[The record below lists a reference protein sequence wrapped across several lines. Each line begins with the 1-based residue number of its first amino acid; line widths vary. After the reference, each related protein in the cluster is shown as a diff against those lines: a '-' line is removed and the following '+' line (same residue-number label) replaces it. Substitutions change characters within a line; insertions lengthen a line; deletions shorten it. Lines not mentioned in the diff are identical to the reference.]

1 MLRQE
6 LSTLRVKGLFLIAL
20 LLAVGCALCAA
31 GSALAEEPRWGRVYA
46 ISSDIPVRENPT
58 DDALKVRVLKAGQ
71 KVRVDF
77 QDAGWAAVF
86 DLKEPVRSELKALGY
101 VRLDELRFR
110 GAAATARASSIE
122 VRKPRADA
130 KPEVLVD
137 GKPDTTAVKASKAP
151 ARADKP
157 DAMEK
162 VEGAA
167 PRPSPKPAPNAPA
180 SRDGSFGEIR
190 LPDRD
195 LAVRAS
201 RSAESEFNKLIRPG
215 QRVRVDFWEDGWFA
229 VFDPAE
235 KQRNLAKAWG
245 YSRDKYLVPE
255 SAYAGPPPGSP
266 PAAPGPASA
275 PASPAPAPVKADKPA
290 SVDTPASTEKATSAD
305 KAKLAEEPKVGY
317 AVVERTTGRGKPPI
331 VNLRVRLE
339 LSAPPN
345 QEVLR
350 KVVREIWKAE
360 RRKDEDLQLEVLLM
374 GMDAHGLSYATARF
388 HADGRIREFWWRE
401 VVLDNG
407 EK

>member
-1 MLRQE
+1 VF
-6 LSTLRVKGLFLIAL
+6 TIAL
-20 LLAVGCALCAA
+20 LLAAYCALCAA
-31 GSALAEEPRWGRVYA
+31 GSALAAEPRWGRLYT
-46 ISSDIPVRENPT
+46 ISGSIPVRENPT
-58 DDALKVRVLKAGQ
+58 DDALKVRELKAGQ
-71 KVRVDF
+71 RVRVDF

-86 DLKEPVRSELKALGY
+86 DPKEPVRSELKALGY

-122 VRKPRADA
+122 VRKPQPDA

-137 GKPDTTAVKASKAP
+137 GKPDTTVAKASKALVN
-151 ARADKP
+151 ADKP
-157 DAMEK
+157 DAIEK
-162 VEGAA
+162 AGGAA
-167 PRPSPKPAPNAPA
+167 PRSAPKAQARREN
-180 SRDGSFGEIR
+180 SFGEIR
-190 LPDRD
+190 VPDRD

-201 RSAESEFNKLIRPG
+201 RTPESEFNKLIRPG
-215 QRVRVDFWEDGWFA
+215 QRVRVDFWEEGWFA

-235 KQRNLAKAWG
+235 KKRDLAKAWG

-266 PAAPGPASA
+266 PAVPASA
-275 PASPAPAPVKADKPA
+275 AAPAPVKADKPA
-290 SVDTPASTEKATSAD
+290 PTDTPASPGN
-305 KAKLAEEPKVGY
+305 AKLAEEPKVGY
-317 AVVERTTGRGKPPI
+317 AVVERAIGHGKPPV

-339 LSAPPN
+339 LSAPPS

-360 RRKDEDLQLEVLLM
+360 RKKDEDLQLELLLM

-401 VVLDNG
+401 VVLDNA

>member
-1 MLRQE
+1 MPRI
-6 LSTLRVKGLFLIAL
+6 KGLFLIAA

-31 GSALAEEPRWGRVYA
+31 GSALAEEPRWGRLYT
-46 ISSDIPVRENPT
+46 ISGSIPVRENPT
-58 DDALKVRVLKAGQ
+58 DDALKVRELKAGQ

-86 DLKEPVRSELKALGY
+86 DPKEPVRSELKALGY

-122 VRKPRADA
+122 VRKPRPDA

-137 GKPDTTAVKASKAP
+137 GKPDATAAKASKALVS
-151 ARADKP
+151 ADKP
-157 DAMEK
+157 DAIEK
-162 VEGAA
+162 AEGAK
-167 PRPSPKPAPNAPA
+167 PTPKPAPKAPA
-180 SRDGSFGEIR
+180 KRDDSFGEIR
-190 LPDRD
+190 VPDRD

-201 RSAESEFNKLIRPG
+201 RTPESEFNKLIRPG

-235 KQRNLAKAWG
+235 KKRDLAKAWG

-266 PAAPGPASA
+266 SAAPGPAAA
-275 PASPAPAPVKADKPA
+275 PASPAPAPVKADKPTPT
-290 SVDTPASTEKATSAD
+290 DTPASTEKATSAD

-317 AVVERTTGRGKPPI
+317 AVVERTTGHGKPPV

-339 LSAPPN
+339 LSAPPS

-360 RRKDEDLQLEVLLM
+360 RKKDEDLHLEVLLM

-401 VVLDNG
+401 VVLDNA